1 MEVIDMYL
9 PQKKNK
15 ADYILSPTF
24 ASAAGLTFPKAK
36 NAPPNTTIL
45 FTLFA
50 KDESLFTA

>member
-1 MEVIDMYL
+1 MYL
-9 PQKKNK
+9 PRKKNK
-15 ADYILSPTF
+15 AEYILSPTF